1 VPLSKV
7 SSENRSKTVVRFTA
21 PIVLA
26 ALCIAV
32 SILGLLYWSGREVD
46 RIARDRDRAVVSLV
60 LSQGVERVAH
70 AQESSTVWDEAVR
83 QVRKVPLDMGWM
95 DLNLGI
101 WFQGYAGID
110 EVYILDSRDR
120 PIYAMRDGK
129 RTRPES
135 YIAIEEV
142 AGPLVA
148 RLRATRTIQ
157 KRNNARSAMLSPGQG
172 DFAVVGGRPSIISLK
187 PIVSD
192 SGQLPQVPGTEAVH
206 IGVVY
211 LDDSVFTRVG
221 RQYGLNDAHY
231 AIAPDSDTRT
241 RSAALHNRQ
250 GGTIGYLVWKPFAP
264 GSQVTAALGP
274 MLLLV
279 LLLSTGVIYVL
290 ASRLAR
296 RTIDLEESRLHA
308 QHRAMHDELT
318 GLGNR
323 AMFEQRLDEALSR
336 ARRHKSL
343 LALLYIDLDRF
354 KQVNDTLGHPAGDA
368 LIRQVARRL
377 IAEVR
382 GYDLVARLGGDEF
395 AILISEP
402 EDRLAVERI
411 CARVVAALERPFD
424 LSGSQAFIGASV
436 GVALAPEHGVDR
448 TELIRKADI
457 ALYKAKNEGRS
468 RFLFFTP
475 VMDVDV
481 RSREESYR
489 ELRLAL
495 ADCDQQLRVHY
506 QPIYAMDDGR
516 MVGVEALL
524 RWQHPEQGLVGPA
537 DFIRSAEESGLIEVV
552 GEWVLRQAIRDAR
565 AWPGLRVAVNVSP
578 IQLRSRKFV
587 ETVSQVL
594 AESGVSPERLELEMT
609 ETALMAASGDV
620 ARSLSELRRLG
631 VACALDDFGTGY
643 SSLSHIRDFAVD
655 RIKIDR
661 SFVNAVATVPG
672 AALVEAIVSL
682 ARANGLRLT
691 AEGVEEQE
699 QYAFLKRVGC
709 HEVQGYLLSR
719 PVPAGEVSSLLRGPR
734 PASRGIGIQ
743 AAPPL

>member
-1 VPLSKV
+1 M
-7 SSENRSKTVVRFTA
+7 RFTA
-21 PIVLA
+21 PIVVA
-26 ALCIAV
+26 ALCILV
-32 SILGLLYWSGREVD
+32 LILGMLHWSGREVD
-46 RIARDRDRAVVSLV
+46 RIARERDRAIVSLV
-60 LSQGVERVAH
+60 LAQSVERVAH

-83 QVRKVPLDMGWM
+83 QVHKVPLDPRWL

-101 WFQGYAGID
+101 WFEDYAGIN
-110 EVYILDSRDR
+110 EVYILDARNN
-120 PIYAMRDGK
+120 PIYAMREGK

-135 YIAIEEV
+135 YIAVEDV
-142 AGPLVA
+142 AGPLA
-148 RLRATRTIQ
+148 RRLRVTRTIQ
-157 KRNNARSAMLSPGQG
+157 KRTNASPAMLSPGQG
-172 DFAVVGGRPSIISLK
+172 DLAVIRGRPAIVSLK
-187 PIVSD
+187 PIVTD
-192 SGQLPQVPGTEAVH
+192 SGTLRQVPGTEVLHVAVM
-206 IGVVY
+206 Y
-211 LDDSVFTRVG
+211 LDDDVFTRVG
-221 RQYGLNDAHY
+221 RQYGLTDAHY
-231 AIAPDSDTRT
+231 AIAPDSGGSA
-241 RSAALHNRQ
+241 RSAALHDRS
-250 GGTIGYLVWKPFAP
+250 GGIIGYLVWRPFAP

-274 MLLLV
+274 VLLIV
-279 LLLSTGVIYVL
+279 LLLSTGVIYLL

-296 RTIDLEESRLHA
+296 RTHDLEESRLHA

-323 AMFEQRLDEALSR
+323 AMFEARLDEALSR
-336 ARRHKSL
+336 SRRHKSL

-377 IAEVR
+377 FAEVR

-395 AILISEP
+395 AILIGEP
-402 EDRLAVERI
+402 EDRVAVERI
-411 CARVVAALERPFD
+411 CARIVAELERPFD
-424 LSGSQAFIGASV
+424 LSGSQAFIGASI
-436 GVALAPEHGVDR
+436 GVAIAPAHGVDR
-448 TELIRKADI
+448 TELTRKADI

-468 RFLFFTP
+468 RFCFFTP
-475 VMDVDV
+475 DMDVDV

-489 ELRLAL
+489 DLRVAL
-495 ADCDQQLRVHY
+495 ADCDRHLQVHY
-506 QPIYAMDDGR
+506 QPIYAVEDGR

-552 GEWVLRQAIRDAR
+552 GDWVLRRAIRDAR
-565 AWPGLRVAVNVSP
+565 AWPGVRIAVNVSP

-587 ETVSQVL
+587 ETVRQVL
-594 AESGVSPERLELEMT
+594 LEGGVAPERLELELT

-661 SFVNAVATVPG
+661 SFVNAVSTVPG

-691 AEGVEEQE
+691 AEGVEAEE

-719 PVPAGEVSSLLRGPR
+719 PVPAGQVSALLRVAKPGGTGAAVHP
-734 PASRGIGIQ
+734 
-743 AAPPL
+743 AAPL